1 MTTKI
6 NAADAMIK
14 VLEDWKI
21 DHIFGLPG
29 GSFDSTMNALFNRQ
43 NTMNYIQVR
52 HEETGA
58 IAASGEAKLTGKIGV
73 TFGSAGPGA
82 VHLLNGLYDAK
93 HDHAP
98 VLALV
103 GQVGTDFMNTEYF
116 QELNENP
123 IFADVAVYNRTV
135 MTADQLPAVVDQAIS
150 QAYEHSGVA
159 VVTLPKD
166 LGWAQIDDNYVSNA
180 GNYAVTNSYQLPDQD
195 AVKRAVDIL
204 ANAKKPLI
212 YFGLGAKMAAKE
224 LKQLSDQLKI
234 PLMSSALA
242 KGVIADSDPAYMGS
256 AGRVATKPGVEAA
269 RSADAILFIGSNF
282 PFAPYFFSADAKFI
296 QVDVKPTNI
305 GKRHHVDVGI
315 LADAKTTLAAM
326 VAKTTAADKRPFY
339 DAMLANK
346 KNWIEWLAKFVD
358 EDKQPLNVDS
368 VFDQINRIASDDAIF
383 ALDVGNV
390 TIDGVRLLRMKPTQ
404 KITTSGWYATMGYA
418 LPTAIGAQ
426 VSYPNRQVFSISGDG
441 GYTMVM
447 HDILTQVKYQQPII
461 NVVLTNKSLGFIEAE
476 QDDTQQPHSGVD
488 LIDAQFGDAA
498 TALGAQGFEV
508 RTLDELKHAFDEAK
522 NATGPVVI
530 DVKIANDRPLPV
542 EQLVLEKDEQHSQAD
557 VDAFV
562 KQYRADGLIP
572 INQLL
577 HQYNVE

>member
-6 NAADAMIK
+6 NASDAMIK
-14 VLEDWKI
+14 VLEDWQV

-29 GSFDSTMNALFNRQ
+29 GSFDSTMDALYNRQ
-43 NTMNYIQVR
+43 NTMKYIQVR
-52 HEETGA
+52 QEETGA
-58 IAASGEAKLTGKIGV
+58 LAASGEAKLTGKIGV

-135 MTADQLPAVVDQAIS
+135 MTAEQLPAVVDQAIL

-159 VVTLPKD
+159 VVTIPKD
-166 LGWAQIDDNYVSNA
+166 LGWAKIDDNYISKA
-180 GNYAVTNSYQLPDQD
+180 GNYVATNNYQLPDQS
-195 AVKRAVDIL
+195 AVQQAVNIL
-204 ANAKKPLI
+204 KDAKKPLI
-212 YFGLGAKMAAKE
+212 YFGLGAKDANPE
-224 LKQLSDQLKI
+224 LKRLSDQLKI

-242 KGVIADSDPAYMGS
+242 KGVIADSDPAYMSS
-256 AGRVATKPGVEAA
+256 AGRVASKPGVEAA
-269 RSADAILFIGSNF
+269 RAADAILFIGSNF
-282 PFAPYFFSADAKFI
+282 PFAPYFFSPDAKFI

-315 LADAKTTLAAM
+315 LADAKTILKAM
-326 VAKTTAADKRPFY
+326 VDQAPTVTQRPFY

-346 KNWIEWLAKFVD
+346 ENWLKWLTKFVD

-368 VFDQINRIASDDAIF
+368 VFAQINKIATDDAIF

-390 TIDGVRLLRMKPTQ
+390 TIDGVRLLQMKPTQ

-426 VSYPNRQVFSISGDG
+426 ASYPDRQVFSISGDG

-461 NVVLTNKSLGFIEAE
+461 NVVLTNQSLGFIEAE

-488 LIDAQFGDAA
+488 LIDANFGDAA
-498 TALGAQGFEV
+498 TALGAKGYEV
-508 RTLDELKHAFDEAK
+508 HTLDELKQAFTEAK
-522 NATGPVVI
+522 DTKGPVVI

-542 EQLVLEKDEQHSQAD
+542 EQLVLEADEQHSQAD

-572 INQLL
+572 VSQLL
-577 HQYNVE
+577 QKYNV

>member
-6 NAADAMIK
+6 NASDAMIK
-14 VLEDWKI
+14 VLEDWQV

-29 GSFDSTMNALFNRQ
+29 GSFDSTMDALYNRQ
-43 NTMNYIQVR
+43 NTMKYIQVR
-52 HEETGA
+52 QEETGA
-58 IAASGEAKLTGKIGV
+58 LAASGEAKLTGKIGV

-82 VHLLNGLYDAK
+82 VHLLNGLYDAE

-135 MTADQLPAVVDQAIS
+135 MTAEQLPAVVDQAIL

-159 VVTLPKD
+159 VVTIPKD
-166 LGWAQIDDNYVSNA
+166 LGWAKIDDNYISKA
-180 GNYAVTNSYQLPDQD
+180 GNYVATNNYQLPDQS
-195 AVKRAVDIL
+195 AVQQAVNIL
-204 ANAKKPLI
+204 KDAKKPLI
-212 YFGLGAKMAAKE
+212 YFGLGAKDANPE
-224 LKQLSDQLKI
+224 LKRLSDQLKI

-256 AGRVATKPGVEAA
+256 AGRVASKPGVEAA
-269 RSADAILFIGSNF
+269 RAADAILFIGSNF
-282 PFAPYFFSADAKFI
+282 PFAPYFFSPDAKFI

-315 LADAKTTLAAM
+315 LADAKTILKAM
-326 VAKTTAADKRPFY
+326 VDQAPTVTQRPFY

-346 KNWIEWLAKFVD
+346 ENWLKWLTKFVD

-368 VFDQINRIASDDAIF
+368 VFAQINKIATDDAIF

-390 TIDGVRLLRMKPTQ
+390 TIDGVRLLQMKPTQ

-426 VSYPNRQVFSISGDG
+426 ASYPDRQVFSISGDG

-461 NVVLTNKSLGFIEAE
+461 NVVLTNQSLGFIEAE

-488 LIDAQFGDAA
+488 LIDANFGDAA
-498 TALGAQGFEV
+498 TALGAKGYEV
-508 RTLDELKHAFDEAK
+508 HTLDELKQAFTEAK
-522 NATGPVVI
+522 DTKGPVVI

-542 EQLVLEKDEQHSQAD
+542 EQLVLEADEQHSQAD

-572 INQLL
+572 VSQLL
-577 HQYNVE
+577 QKYNV